1 MRVSLTESPTRCR
14 QKTASRGFWP
24 RTVSPCAP
32 ILEGN
37 PFENVTPRSVGSPA
51 PASLA
56 ANTPSF
62 SFYPAP
68 DPCPQVL
75 SRPQAFACDG
85 KPSAPSQV
93 TPGVSGLGQ
102 RPLELGGGSSNPTM
116 AERSREPGISWKRH
130 HLSHG
135 TRLEG
140 GLLAGASPFIVTGI

>member
-1 MRVSLTESPTRCR
+1 MPSEDGI
-14 QKTASRGFWP
+14 RGFWP

-37 PFENVTPRSVGSPA
+37 PFYNVTPRSVGSPA
-51 PASLA
+51 PASFA

-62 SFYPAP
+62 SCYPAP

-75 SRPQAFACDG
+75 SRPQVFACNG
-85 KPSAPSQV
+85 KPSALSQV

-102 RPLELGGGSSNPTM
+102 RPLEFGGGGSSNTIM
-116 AERSREPGISWKRH
+116 AKRSREPGVSWKRH
-130 HLSHG
+130 HLSPG
-135 TRLEG
+135 TPLEG